1 MRHKY
6 QILWENVDSDN
17 TGIRS
22 SYTHDNCGKKNV
34 KISSCISWV
43 IGINKKKQTIYRIRP
58 LFLSYGSGLTSQT
71 LLVVVFVAVL
81 SLKLA
86 FLVRTQN
93 TKSNNEVHEKV

>member
-1 MRHKY
+1 MGNWHK
-6 QILWENVDSDN
+6 QE
-17 TGIRS
+17 
-22 SYTHDNCGKKNV
+22 
-34 KISSCISWV
+34 
-43 IGINKKKQTIYRIRP
+43 KQTIYRIRP

-93 TKSNNEVHEKV
+93 TKSNKYMKKYKTSTCPTSKTAIGQL